1 MVEYMEVEMVLNMRF
16 SYNLLILSILLVCS
30 WFFWENAKN
39 NNRYRKAF
47 AGVLGSAAV
56 LYINRLL
63 GIAMED
69 GYLQATYVL
78 MHVERIVYYCMSVI
92 VFAFYAYFLLCLL
105 DQFQNV
111 PGKKKILFF
120 TPSTIVLLLII
131 SSPWTKLVYYFEDGE
146 LYYGTAFLVITL
158 GRALYEMGASI
169 YALRKRHLLPD
180 IFGKTIFL
188 CIVFQFMQFIFFCI
202 RKSDAMFFTSLLVC
216 IVLLLMMIIVVEFY
230 KDRTT
235 GFLNQTA
242 FENYCAK
249 EIGKRNNK
257 AVYLVKVKNYQYL
270 KENCRELPLQEAI
283 RQLAVHIKEYAHI
296 TSVYYLGTGRF
307 CVISSKSDNFHE
319 DEFLGR
325 LEQRISEPFE
335 SNGFSV
341 SLQLF
346 IAIMNLESGKIKKEN
361 FHKYFIACD
370 DMKYRMNKPM
380 EIIHGDHFG
389 IDQIQRYHDVEEA
402 IERALVE
409 KEFKMFYQPI
419 ISTQTGKMVSAE
431 ALLRLNDRVL
441 GFVSPEEFI
450 PISENNGKIH
460 EISDFVMESVFR
472 FVSEHDMEEMGLDF
486 IEMNLSMVQCMDKH
500 LPDKLKSYIEKYDV
514 NPKHVNLEIT
524 ETASNMDEE
533 RLQIQLM
540 KMRKMGFT
548 FSLDDYGTGYSNLVR
563 VLEYPVDIVKLD
575 KTIVWSA
582 FHDRDNFVTLKNLI
596 SMFHDVRRKLV
607 AEGVESEAQRDTLK
621 ELGCDYLQGYFYSK
635 PINEDEFVAY
645 AAKYKE

>member
-1 MVEYMEVEMVLNMRF
+1 MILNMRF

-47 AGVLGSAAV
+47 AGVLGSAAI
-56 LYINRLL
+56 LYVNRMF

-69 GYLQATYVL
+69 GFLQETLRLLYL
-78 MHVERIVYYCMSVI
+78 ERIVYYCMSVI
-92 VFAFYAYFLLCLL
+92 VFSFYAYFLLCLL
-105 DQFQNV
+105 EQFQNV
-111 PGKKKILFF
+111 SARKKVLFF
-120 TPSTIVLLLII
+120 TPSTVVLLLII
-131 SSPWTKLVYYFEDGE
+131 SSPWTKLIFYIGEDGK
-146 LYYGTAFLVITL
+146 LHYGVAFALVIL
-158 GRALYEMGASI
+158 GRTIYEMGASL
-169 YALRKRHLLPD
+169 YALQKRNLLPD
-180 IFGKTIFL
+180 IFGKTIFICML
-188 CIVFQFMQFIFFCI
+188 FQFMQFVFFCI
-202 RKSDAMFFTSLLVC
+202 KKDDSLFFTSLLVC

-230 KDRTT
+230 KDRLT
-235 GFLNQTA
+235 GFLNQAA
-242 FENYCAK
+242 FESYCHK
-249 EIGKRNNK
+249 EIGKKNNK
-257 AVYLVKVKNYQYL
+257 AIYLIKVKNYQYL

-296 TSVYYLGTGRF
+296 TSVYYLGIGRF
-307 CVISSKSDNFHE
+307 CVISNKNDNFHE
-319 DEFLGR
+319 DEFLSR
-325 LEQRISEPFE
+325 LEQRIGEPFE

-361 FHKYFIACD
+361 FHKYFMACD
-370 DMKYRMNKPM
+370 DMKYRVNKPM

-419 ISTQTGKMVSAE
+419 ISAQTGELVSAE

-460 EISDFVMESVFR
+460 DISDFVMDSVFR
-472 FVSEHDMEEMGLDF
+472 FVSENDLETMGIEF
-486 IEMNLSMVQCMDKH
+486 VEMNLSMVQCMDKH
-500 LPDKLKSYIEKYDV
+500 LPEKLKAYIEKYDV
-514 NPKHVNLEIT
+514 NPKHINLEIT

-575 KTIVWSA
+575 KSIVWSA

-621 ELGCDYLQGYFYSK
+621 ELGCDYLQGYYYSK
-635 PINEDEFVAY
+635 PINEEDFVAF
-645 AAKYKE
+645 AMKYKN

>member
-1 MVEYMEVEMVLNMRF
+1 MVLNMRF
-16 SYNLLILSILLVCS
+16 SYNLLIMSILLVCS
-30 WFFWENAKN
+30 WFFWENAKDN
-39 NNRYRKAF
+39 NKYRKAF
-47 AGVLGSAAV
+47 VGVLSSAV
-56 LYINRLL
+56 ILYVNRMF

-69 GYLQATYVL
+69 GFLQTTERLLYL
-78 MHVERIVYYCMSVI
+78 ERMVFYCFSVV
-92 VFAFYAYFLLCLL
+92 VFSFYAYFLLCLL
-105 DQFQNV
+105 EQFQNV
-111 PGKKKILFF
+111 PFRQRMLLF
-120 TPSTIVLLLII
+120 TPLLVVLLFVVT
-131 SSPWTKLVYYFEDGE
+131 SPFTKLIFYYEDGE
-146 LYYGTAFLVITL
+146 FHYGVAFGIVIF
-158 GRALYEMGASI
+158 GRAIYEIGASL
-169 YALRKRHLLPD
+169 YALQKKNLLPD
-180 IFGKTIFL
+180 IFGKTIFICML
-188 CIVFQFMQFIFFCI
+188 FQFEQFIYFCI
-202 RKSDAMFFTSLLVC
+202 KKDDAMFFTSLLVC

-230 KDRTT
+230 KDRIT
-235 GFLNQTA
+235 GFLNQAA
-242 FENYCAK
+242 FENYCLK
-249 EIGKRNNK
+249 EIGKKNNK
-257 AVYLVKVKNYQYL
+257 AVYLIKIKNYQYL
-270 KENCRELPLQEAI
+270 KENCREMPLQEAI
-283 RQLAVHIKEYAHI
+283 KQLALHIKEYAHI

-307 CVISSKSDNFHE
+307 CVISSRKDNFHE

-335 SNGFSV
+335 AQGFSI
-341 SLQLF
+341 SLQIF

-361 FHKYFIACD
+361 FHKYFMACD
-370 DMKYRMNKPM
+370 DMKYRANSPM

-409 KEFKMFYQPI
+409 REFRLFYQPI
-419 ISTQTGKMVSAE
+419 ISAQTGELVSAE

-460 EISDFVMESVFR
+460 EISDFVMDSVFK
-472 FVSEHDMEEMGLDF
+472 FVSENDLDAMGIDF
-486 IEMNLSMVQCMDKH
+486 IEMNLSMVQCMDKN
-500 LPDKLKSYIEKYDV
+500 LPEKLKMYIDKYDV
-514 NPKHVNLEIT
+514 NPKHINLEIT

-575 KTIVWSA
+575 KSIVWSA

-607 AEGVESEAQRDTLK
+607 AEGVESESQRDTLK
-621 ELGCDYLQGYFYSK
+621 ELGCDYLQGYYYSK
-635 PINEDEFVAY
+635 PISEDDFVTFASKFK
-645 AAKYKE
+645 A

>member
-1 MVEYMEVEMVLNMRF
+1 MVLNMRF
-16 SYNLLILSILLVCS
+16 SYNLLIISILLVCT

-39 NNRYRKAF
+39 NDRYRKAF
-47 AGVLGSAAV
+47 VGVLGSAGILFA
-56 LYINRLL
+56 NRLFN
-63 GIAMED
+63 IAMED
-69 GYLQATYVL
+69 GFIQANETL
-78 MHVERIVYYCMSVI
+78 MNIERIIYYCMSVI
-92 VFAFYAYFLLCLL
+92 VFTFYAYFLLCLL
-105 DQFQNV
+105 EQFQNKSV
-111 PGKKKILFF
+111 KTKVIFF
-120 TPSTIVLLLII
+120 IPSTFVLLLII
-131 SSPWTKLVYYFEDGE
+131 TSPWTKLIFYIEDGVVYYGVAYFM
-146 LYYGTAFLVITL
+146 VVL
-158 GRALYEMGASI
+158 GRAVYELGASI
-169 YALRKRHLLPD
+169 YALRKRNLLPD
-180 IFGKTIFL
+180 IFGKTIFI
-188 CIVFQFMQFIFFCI
+188 CIIFQFMQFIYFCI
-202 RKSDAMFFTSLLVC
+202 MKDNTLFFTSLLVC

-230 KDRTT
+230 KDRLT

-242 FENYCAK
+242 FENYCLK

-257 AVYLVKVKNYQYL
+257 AVYLIKVKNYQYL

-283 RQLAVHIKEYAHI
+283 KQLAMHIKEYAHI

-307 CVISSKSDNFHE
+307 CVISSKNDNFHE

-325 LEQRISEPFE
+325 LEQRIGEPFE

-346 IAIMNLESGKIKKEN
+346 VAIMNLESGKIKKEN
-361 FHKYFIACD
+361 FHKYFMACD
-370 DMKYRMNKPM
+370 DMKYRINKPM

-419 ISTQTGKMVSAE
+419 IDTQTGKLVSAE
-431 ALLRLNDRVL
+431 ALIRLNDRVL

-460 EISDFVMESVFR
+460 DISDFVMESVFR
-472 FVSEHDMEEMGLDF
+472 FVSEHDMEVLGLDF

-500 LPDKLKSYIEKYDV
+500 LPDKLKMYIERFDV
-514 NPKHVNLEIT
+514 NPKHINLEIK

-635 PINEDEFVAY
+635 PINEDDFVTFVSRY
-645 AAKYKE
+645 NDK